1 MQTSGPG
8 TPQKAPGLSGT
19 ETSSGPAGPL
29 AGDKQEGC
37 LLSKD
42 QTVQAW
48 TQLQQVATV
57 GW

>member
-8 TPQKAPGLSGT
+8 TPQKASGPSGT
-19 ETSSGPAGPL
+19 EMSSGPS

-48 TQLQQVATV
+48 TQLQQVGTV
-57 GW
+57 GR